1 MKKFRDF
8 SLININQNLARLQL
22 CYRQKKFFRVSSQTK
37 QLPNN
42 QTSLLCALSGGQDSI
57 LTFFLLLHAKK
68 KENLNILYCQH
79 LWQLKNFFAVKFLF
93 QLSFLNKIPYIL
105 ILPQNLVLTE
115 NEAREWRKN
124 SFYRVSQI
132 EHSQISFTGHTE
144 TDILEKNLNNLLRG
158 TSPAG
163 LSSFRFLNFRKKTNL
178 LFSSTNLNI
187 CFFLQGKKTRTLSQK
202 IFFEEL
208 QKKNHNQIKF
218 QCKRKNQQGLI
229 FLKKKGNLL
238 KIKQKLSNRKNFKFC
253 KSSKILNQP
262 PISLNQVPVNKQNF
276 SLITLPLIYKNLS
289 NKNLPIPLT
298 NIFIFSNSKKC
309 LLKNKIIET
318 LIAIKTMCLV
328 QSFSFCFS
336 NKFSTM
342 PVTLEKPLEKTIRF
356 TIARFVNLYKFPVLI
371 DITNFSS
378 NFSRNKIRHQL
389 IPFIRFL
396 VHPNVEC
403 LLTNFLKII
412 YQEHQEREK
421 EIQELFFV
429 FQILLSKSLKKT
441 TCVNSLLNS
450 LELLTIKTWGLVP
463 ILLNSKSKTSIEG
476 RENPRINPL
485 HNYSTKKV
493 ITNISENQARSFLQ
507 KLFFNYKNLILNY
520 SQIIKLDTFY

>member
-22 CYRQKKFFRVSSQTK
+22 YNRKKNFFRVSSQTK
-37 QLPNN
+37 ELPKN
-42 QTSLLCALSGGQDSI
+42 QTSLLCTVSGGQDSI
-57 LTFFLLLHAKK
+57 LTFFLLLHTKK

-93 QLSFLNKIPYIL
+93 QLSFLNKIPYLL

-115 NEAREWRKN
+115 NEAREWRKKN
-124 SFYRVSQI
+124 FYRVSQI
-132 EHSQISFTGHTE
+132 EHIQISLTGHTQ

-163 LSSFRFLNFRKKTNL
+163 LSSFSFLNLRKKTNL

-187 CFFLQGKKTRTLSQK
+187 CCFFKGENTRNLSQE

-208 QKKNHNQIKF
+208 QKKNPNQIKF
-218 QCKRKNQQGLI
+218 QPKIKNPQGLL
-229 FLKKKGNLL
+229 FLKKKE
-238 KIKQKLSNRKNFKFC
+238 KFIKRKQKLSNRKNFKFC
-253 KSSKILNQP
+253 KSFKIFNQP
-262 PISLNQVPVNKQNF
+262 PISLNQVQVNKKKN
-276 SLITLPLIYKNLS
+276 SLITSPLIYKNLS
-289 NKNLPIPLT
+289 NKNSPTPLT

-309 LLKNKIIET
+309 LLKNKITENQI
-318 LIAIKTMCLV
+318 MFLV

-336 NKFSTM
+336 NKFSNI

-371 DITNFSS
+371 DVTNFSS

-389 IPFIRFL
+389 IPFLRFL
-396 VHPNVEC
+396 VHPNVES

-450 LELLTIKTWGLVP
+450 LELLTSRSWNLVP
-463 ILLNSKSKTSIEG
+463 ILLNSKLKTSIEG
-476 RENPRINPL
+476 REHQRIKPL
-485 HNYSTKKV
+485 HNYSTKK
-493 ITNISENQARSFLQ
+493 IINDISENQARSVLQ

-520 SQIIKLDTFY
+520 SQTIKLEHFY